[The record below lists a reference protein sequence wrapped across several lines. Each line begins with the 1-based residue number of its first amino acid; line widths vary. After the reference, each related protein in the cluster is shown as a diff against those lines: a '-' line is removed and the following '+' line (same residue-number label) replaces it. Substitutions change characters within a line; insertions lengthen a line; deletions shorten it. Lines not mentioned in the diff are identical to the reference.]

1 MEKKTLVVNLF
12 GGPGVGKSTTAAGV
26 FSALKEDGID
36 CELSTEFA
44 KELVWECRDETFKDE
59 IYIFA
64 KQEHR
69 LFRLNG
75 KVDVIITDHPLYLTK
90 YYNAISK
97 NKSDDLG
104 KLCLSEFAKYR
115 NMNFVLTREKEYNPN
130 GRNQTLD
137 EAKNID
143 EGVKSMLISDSIDFI
158 EIPGDHS
165 AIDKIKTSV
174 ERALGEKN
182 FPSAIEMLKN
192 TFNNIAEPA
201 KK

>member
-12 GGPGVGKSTTAAGV
+12 GGPGVGKSTTAAGL
-26 FSALKEDGID
+26 FAALKEDGID

-90 YYNAISK
+90 YYNEISK
-97 NKSDDLG
+97 AKSDDLA
-104 KLCLSEFAKYR
+104 KLCLSEFRKYD
-115 NMNFVLTREKEYNPN
+115 NMNVLLTRKKAYNPN
-130 GRNQTLD
+130 GRNQTLE
-137 EAKNID
+137 EAKLID
-143 EGVKSMLISDSIDFI
+143 KGVKTMLEYDGIDFI

-165 AIDKIKTSV
+165 AIETLKEAVEASIKKT
-174 ERALGEKN
+174 
-182 FPSAIEMLKN
+182 N
-192 TFNNIAEPA
+192 TANSQ
-201 KK
+201 